1 MNLYGVMVRDNP
13 IKLFVIGM
21 TLLAGVLS
29 GCAETRLFVHGAK
42 RITGSATPEGPMRGG
57 RYKVGKPYQIGKVWY
72 YPKVDF
78 GYAETGIGSWYGPQ
92 FDGKDTANGETFD
105 MNSVSAAHRTLPLPS
120 IVRVVNLDNGRAL
133 NVRVNDR
140 GPFARG
146 RIIDLSRRAAQLLGF
161 EKQGTAKVRVEILAR
176 ESQQLASA
184 HSVSG
189 LKETKPHPV
198 PKAAPTSRVASVE
211 LAAPAGFKTATPDR
225 NSKPAEF
232 GKNAGVRS
240 HPQIVAE
247 NVDETVSLVSVPK
260 SSGIFVQ
267 AGAFARY
274 ENANRLRALLS
285 GVGDAKIYQVTVS
298 KQPFFRVRLGPAA
311 SVYEADK
318 MLAKVV
324 ASGYDNARIIV
335 D

>member
-1 MNLYGVMVRDNP
+1 
-13 IKLFVIGM
+13 M

-29 GCAETRLFVHGAK
+29 GCAETRLFIHGAK

-72 YPKVDF
+72 YPKSDYA
-78 GYAETGIGSWYGPQ
+78 YAETGIGSWYGPQ

-184 HSVSG
+184 YGVSG

-198 PKAAPTSRVASVE
+198 PNAAPTSRVASVK
-211 LAAPAGFKTATPDR
+211 LAAPEGFKTAAPDK
-225 NSKPAEF
+225 NSEPSEF
-232 GKNAGVRS
+232 GKSAGVPS
-240 HPQIVAE
+240 HPKIVE
-247 NVDETVSLVSVPK
+247 LKLDETVSVVPVPA

-285 GVGDAKIYQVTVS
+285 SVGDARIYQVTVS
-298 KQPFFRVRLGPAA
+298 KQPFFRVRLGPATT
-311 SVYEADK
+311 VDEADK
-318 MLAKVV
+318 MLAKLV
-324 ASGYDNARIIV
+324 ASGYDKARIIV